1 MTTQLAAA
9 RARARRDFL
18 RRERD
23 RRRLSIAYP
32 PHPIEAAWDGDMYVW
47 RYAEPDAAVTDAGVP
62 L

>member
-32 PHPIEAAWDGDMYVW
+32 PQPIE
-47 RYAEPDAAVTDAGVP
+47 EPGEEFPSLLDALKPRMT
-62 L
+62 